1 MFLLDTEISEKK
13 KKRLK
18 RSYKMSSR
26 HFHIISLWKWFYPG
40 MRVKRFLLIVL
51 LGIIFMAVGLIF
63 LIDLTRFLWIKNQ
76 IKNLFIYYQI
86 APHFSG
92 LFLIILGSALVIL
105 GISNMNRSILKR
117 IAPQQVNQVSEII
130 YQQKKLGKGP
140 RIVVIGG
147 GTGLH
152 TLLRGLKQYTSNITA
167 VVTVFDSG
175 GSSGQ
180 LRDELGVLP
189 PGDIRNCLV
198 ALSTKEPLMTKL
210 FQYRFKNG
218 SLKGHSFGN
227 LFITAM
233 SEVSGDFSKAIEKSS
248 EILAIRGK
256 VLPSS
261 MDDVTLCAELKNK
274 KLVYGEDNIS
284 KSMHRIENV
293 FIQPSHVLPL
303 PETIQAIQ
311 EAEVIILGP
320 GSLYT
325 SVICNLL
332 VEHIPDVIGQ
342 SKAFKIYICNVM
354 TQPGETDH
362 YSASM
367 HLQEVIKYL
376 HQNCIDYIVVN
387 SKSLSKEVAERY
399 QQEGAYSVK
408 DDLPPKFNQRTRI
421 IRHDLL
427 SEYNFARHD
436 SIKIAQL
443 IMEIIQQ
450 EKK

>member
-1 MFLLDTEISEKK
+1 MS
-13 KKRLK
+13 LK
-18 RSYKMSSR
+18 
-26 HFHIISLWKWFYPG
+26 HFHFISLWKWFYPG

-51 LGIIFMAVGLIF
+51 LGIIIMAVGLIF
-63 LIDLTRFLWIKNQ
+63 LIDLSRFLWIKNQ

-92 LFLIILGSALVIL
+92 FILIILGSAFVIL
-105 GISNMNRSILKR
+105 GIANMNRSILTR
-117 IAPQQVNQVSEII
+117 VVPQQVDQVHDII
-130 YQQKKLGKGP
+130 YLQKKLGKGP

-147 GTGLH
+147 GTGLYA
-152 TLLRGLKQYTSNITA
+152 LLRGLKQYTSNITA

-198 ALSTKEPLMTKL
+198 ALSTKEPLMTRL

-218 SLKGHSFGN
+218 SLRGHSFGN

-233 SEVSGDFSKAIEKSS
+233 SEVSGDFSRAVEKSS

-261 MDDVTLCAELKNK
+261 MEDVTLCAKLKNK
-274 KLVYGEDNIS
+274 ELIKGEKNIS
-284 KSMHRIENV
+284 QSKDKIESV

-303 PETIQAIQ
+303 TDTIQAIK
-311 EAEVIILGP
+311 EAGVIILGP

-332 VEHIPDVIGQ
+332 VENISESICQ
-342 SKAFKIYICNVM
+342 STALKIYICNVM
-354 TQPGETDH
+354 TQPGETDR
-362 YSASM
+362 YSTSM
-367 HLQEVIKYL
+367 HLKEIIKYL
-376 HQNCIDYIVVN
+376 PQNCIDYVLVN
-387 SKSLSKEVAERY
+387 SKTLSKEVAKKY
-399 QQEGAYSVK
+399 QEKGAHAVR
-408 DDLPPKFNQRTRI
+408 DDLQLKFNQQTRV
-421 IRHDLL
+421 IRQELL
-427 SEYNFARHD
+427 SEHNFARHD
-436 SIKIAQL
+436 SGKIARL
-443 IMEIIQQ
+443 VMDIIHK
-450 EKK
+450 EKR

>member
-1 MFLLDTEISEKK
+1 MS
-13 KKRLK
+13 LK
-18 RSYKMSSR
+18 
-26 HFHIISLWKWFYPG
+26 HFHFISLWKWFYPG

-51 LGIIFMAVGLIF
+51 LGIIIMAVGLIF
-63 LIDLTRFLWIKNQ
+63 LIDLSRFLWIKNQ

-92 LFLIILGSALVIL
+92 FILIILGSAFVIL
-105 GISNMNRSILKR
+105 GIANMNRSILTR
-117 IAPQQVNQVSEII
+117 VVPQQVDQVHDII
-130 YQQKKLGKGP
+130 YLQKKLGKGP

-147 GTGLH
+147 GTGLYA
-152 TLLRGLKQYTSNITA
+152 LLRGLKQYTSNITA

-198 ALSTKEPLMTKL
+198 ALSTKEPLMTRL

-218 SLKGHSFGN
+218 SLRGHSFGN

-233 SEVSGDFSKAIEKSS
+233 SEVSGDFSRAVEKSS

-261 MDDVTLCAELKNK
+261 MEDVTLCAKLKNK
-274 KLVYGEDNIS
+274 ELIKGEKNIS
-284 KSMHRIENV
+284 QSKDKIESV

-303 PETIQAIQ
+303 TDTIQAIK
-311 EAEVIILGP
+311 EAGVIILGP

-332 VEHIPDVIGQ
+332 VENISESICQ
-342 SKAFKIYICNVM
+342 STALKIYICNVM
-354 TQPGETDH
+354 TQPGETDR
-362 YSASM
+362 YSTSM
-367 HLQEVIKYL
+367 HLKEIIKYL
-376 HQNCIDYIVVN
+376 PQNCIDYVLVN
-387 SKSLSKEVAERY
+387 SKTLSKEVAKKY
-399 QQEGAYSVK
+399 QEKGAHAVR
-408 DDLPPKFNQRTRI
+408 DDLQLKFNQKTRV
-421 IRHDLL
+421 IRQELL
-427 SEYNFARHD
+427 SEHNFARHD
-436 SIKIAQL
+436 SGKIARL
-443 IMEIIQQ
+443 VMDIIHK
-450 EKK
+450 EKR

>member
-1 MFLLDTEISEKK
+1 MNP
-13 KKRLK
+13 R
-18 RSYKMSSR
+18 Y
-26 HFHIISLWKWFYPG
+26 FHYISLAKWFYPG

-51 LGIIFMAVGLIF
+51 SGIILMAVGLIF
-63 LIDLTRFLWIKNQ
+63 LIDLSKFLWIKNQ
-76 IKNLFIYYQI
+76 IKNIFIYYQI
-86 APHFSG
+86 APHISG
-92 LFLIILGSALVIL
+92 FILIVLGSALVIL

-117 IAPQQVNQVSEII
+117 IIPQQVDQVPEII
-130 YQQKKLGKGP
+130 YLQRKLGKGP

-152 TLLRGLKQYTSNITA
+152 TLLRGLKLYTSNITA

-198 ALSTKEPLMTKL
+198 ALSTKEPLMTRL

-218 SLKGHSFGN
+218 SLQGHSFGN

-233 SEVSGDFSKAIEKSS
+233 SEVSGDFSKAVEKSS

-261 MDDVTLCAELKNK
+261 IDDVTLCAQLKNK
-274 KLVYGEDNIS
+274 KLIKGENNIS
-284 KSMHRIENV
+284 QSKDGIKNI
-293 FIQPSHVLPL
+293 FIQPSSVLPL

-311 EAEVIILGP
+311 EADAIILGP

-332 VEHIPDVIGQ
+332 VKNIPETICQ
-342 SKAFKIYICNVM
+342 SNALKIYNCNVM
-354 TQPGETDH
+354 TQSGETDN

-367 HLQEVIKYL
+367 HLKEVIKYL
-376 HQNCIDYIVVN
+376 HQNCIDYALVN
-387 SKSLSKEVAERY
+387 SEVLSKEVAAKY
-399 QQEGAYSVK
+399 QQEGSYSVR
-408 DDLPPKFNQRTRI
+408 DDLQVKFGQRTKI
-421 IRHDLL
+421 IRRELL
-427 SEYNFARHD
+427 SEHNFARHD
-436 SIKIAQL
+436 SDKIAKL
-443 IMEIIQQ
+443 IMDIIHK